1 MPTPEQHALLSAS
14 SSHRWL
20 NCPPSARLAEQ
31 FPEST
36 SPYAEAGR
44 LAHEIAELKARKH
57 FLEPM
62 STRTFNDRMKKLK
75 EDPAYEKAMD
85 ANTDTYLECL
95 KMIAMSFDHAPHVAL
110 ETRLDFSQYAP
121 EGFGTADAIL
131 IGEGRLVVVDYKNGA
146 GVPVEAE
153 NNTQMMC
160 YGLGALLLYAPIF
173 GASIEMVELYI
184 VQPNAGGIKNWK
196 ISVKDLQLWGTEFL
210 APTAQQAFAGEGDC
224 CAGDWC
230 RFCPAK
236 AQCSARAA
244 QMLGLE
250 PIATPGG
257 SGETVSPS
265 IMTDTQIGE
274 ALARGR
280 ALVAWVTDLEEYALA
295 ASLKG
300 QQIAGFKVVE
310 GRGSREWADTDKAF
324 ATLQQRGI
332 NEAVLYERKPVSVA
346 GLEKILGKKPF
357 AEAAEDLVVKK
368 PGKPALVPESDPR
381 KPYNA
386 AAIAFGV
393 V

>member
-1 MPTPEQHALLSAS
+1 M
-14 SSHRWL
+14 
-20 NCPPSARLAEQ
+20 
-31 FPEST
+31 
-36 SPYAEAGR
+36 
-44 LAHEIAELKARKH
+44 AHEIAELKARKH

-62 STRTFNDRMKKLK
+62 GTRTFNARMKKLK
-75 EDPAYEKAMD
+75 EDPSYDKAMD
-85 ANTDTYLECL
+85 TNTDTYLECL
-95 KMIAMSFDHAPHVAL
+95 KTIAMSFNHAPHVAL
-110 ETRLDFSQYAP
+110 ETRMDFSHYVP

-160 YGLGALLLYAPIF
+160 YGLGALLLYMPIF
-173 GASIEMVELYI
+173 GASIETVELYV

-196 ISVKDLQLWGTEFL
+196 ISVQDLQMWGTEYL
-210 APTAQQAFAGEGDC
+210 APTAQQAFAGEGDY

-250 PIATPGG
+250 PIASPGG
-257 SGETVSPS
+257 SRETVSPS
-265 IMTDTQIGE
+265 IMTDAEIGD

-280 ALVAWVTDLEEYALA
+280 ALVAWVRDLEEYALDA
-295 ASLKG
+295 CLKG
-300 QQIAGFKVVE
+300 KKIEGFKVVE

-332 NEAVLYERKPVSVA
+332 SEAVLYERKPASVA

>member
-1 MPTPEQHALLSAS
+1 M
-14 SSHRWL
+14 

-62 STRTFNDRMKKLK
+62 STRTFNARMKKLK
-75 EDPAYEKAMD
+75 EDPAYGKAMD
-85 ANTDTYLECL
+85 TNTDTYLECL
-95 KMIAMSFDHAPHVAL
+95 KTIAMSFDHAPHVAL
-110 ETRLDFSQYAP
+110 ETRLDFSQYVP

-173 GASIEMVELYI
+173 GASIETVELYI

-196 ISVKDLQLWGTEFL
+196 ISAKDLQLWGTEFL
-210 APTAQQAFAGEGDC
+210 APTAQQAFAGEGDY

-250 PIATPGG
+250 PIASPGG
-257 SGETVSPS
+257 SRETVSPS
-265 IMTDTQIGE
+265 IMTDAQIGE

-280 ALVAWVTDLEEYALA
+280 ALVAWVKDLEEYALA

>member
-62 STRTFNDRMKKLK
+62 STRTFNARMKKLK

-95 KMIAMSFDHAPHVAL
+95 KAIAMSFDHAPHVAL
-110 ETRLDFSQYAP
+110 ETRLDFSQYVP

-131 IGEGRLVVVDYKNGA
+131 IGERRLVVVDYKNGA

-160 YGLGALLLYAPIF
+160 YGLGALLLYMPIF
-173 GASIEMVELYI
+173 GSSIETVELYI

-196 ISVKDLQLWGTEFL
+196 ISVQDLQLWGTEYL

-250 PIATPGG
+250 PIVSPDGP
-257 SGETVSPS
+257 GETVSPS

-280 ALVAWVTDLEEYALA
+280 ALVAWVKDLEEYALA

-310 GRGSREWADTDKAF
+310 GRGSREWTDTDAAF
-324 ATLQQRGI
+324 TALQQRGI
-332 NEAVLYERKPVSVA
+332 SEAMLYERKPVSVA
-346 GLEKILGKKPF
+346 GLEKALGKKTF

>member
-1 MPTPEQHALLSAS
+1 M
-14 SSHRWL
+14 

-31 FPEST
+31 FPEGT

-62 STRTFNDRMKKLK
+62 STRTFNARMKKLK

-95 KMIAMSFDHAPHVAL
+95 KVIAMSFDHAPHVAL
-110 ETRLDFSQYAP
+110 ETRLDFSQYVP

-160 YGLGALLLYAPIF
+160 YGLGALLLYMPIF
-173 GASIEMVELYI
+173 GSSIETVELYI

-196 ISVKDLQLWGTEFL
+196 ISVKDLQLWGTDFL
-210 APTAQQAFAGEGDC
+210 VPTAQQAFAGEGDC

-250 PIATPGG
+250 PIASPGG

-280 ALVAWVTDLEEYALA
+280 ALVDWVKDLEEYALT

-300 QQIAGFKVVE
+300 QKIAGFKVVE
-310 GRGSREWADTDKAF
+310 GRGSRAWVDTDTAF

-346 GLEKILGKKPF
+346 GLEDILGKKPF
-357 AEAAEDLVVKK
+357 KEVSEGLVVKK

-381 KPYNA
+381 EPYNA

>member
-1 MPTPEQHALLSAS
+1 
-14 SSHRWL
+14 L

-31 FPEST
+31 FPENT

-62 STRTFNDRMKKLK
+62 STRTFNARMKKLK

-85 ANTDTYLECL
+85 TNTDTYLECL
-95 KMIAMSFDHAPHVAL
+95 KTIAMSFDHAPHVAL
-110 ETRLDFSQYAP
+110 ETRLDFSQYVP

-146 GVPVEAE
+146 GVPVDAE

-160 YGLGALLLYAPIF
+160 YGLGALLLYMPIF
-173 GASIEMVELYI
+173 GSSIETVELYI

-196 ISVKDLQLWGTEFL
+196 ISVTDLQLWGTEYL
-210 APTAQQAFAGEGDC
+210 APTARQAFAGEGDC

-250 PIATPGG
+250 PIASPDG

-265 IMTDTQIGE
+265 IMTDIQIGE

-280 ALVAWVTDLEEYALA
+280 ALVAWVKDLEEYALA

-310 GRGSREWADTDKAF
+310 GRGSREWADTDTAF
-324 ATLQQRGI
+324 TTLQQRGI
-332 NEAVLYERKPVSVA
+332 SEAMLYERKPVSVA
-346 GLEKILGKKPF
+346 GLEKALGKKPF

>member
-1 MPTPEQHALLSAS
+1 M
-14 SSHRWL
+14 
-20 NCPPSARLAEQ
+20 
-31 FPEST
+31 
-36 SPYAEAGR
+36 
-44 LAHEIAELKARKH
+44 AHEIAELKARKH

-62 STRTFNDRMKKLK
+62 SARTFNARMKKLK

-95 KMIAMSFDHAPHVAL
+95 KVIAMSFDHAPHVAL
-110 ETRLDFSQYAP
+110 ETRLDFSQYVP

-146 GVPVEAE
+146 GVPVDAE

-160 YGLGALLLYAPIF
+160 YGLGALLLYMPIF
-173 GASIEMVELYI
+173 GSSIEMVELYI

-196 ISVKDLQLWGTEFL
+196 ISVQDLQLWGNEYL

-250 PIATPGG
+250 PIASPDG
-257 SGETVSPS
+257 SGETINPALL
-265 IMTDTQIGE
+265 TDTQIGE
-274 ALARGR
+274 ALTRGR
-280 ALVAWVTDLEEYALA
+280 ALVAWVKDLEEYALD

-300 QQIAGFKVVE
+300 QQIAGYKVVE
-310 GRGSREWADTDKAF
+310 GRGSREWSDTDAAF
-324 ATLQQRGI
+324 AALQQRGI
-332 NEAVLYERKPVSVA
+332 NEAMLYERKPVSVA

-357 AEAAEDLVVKK
+357 AETAEDLVVKK

>member
-1 MPTPEQHALLSAS
+1 M
-14 SSHRWL
+14 

-62 STRTFNDRMKKLK
+62 SARTFNARMKKLK
-75 EDPAYEKAMD
+75 EDPAYERAMD
-85 ANTDTYLECL
+85 TNTDTYLECL
-95 KMIAMSFDHAPHVAL
+95 KVIAMSFDHAPHVAL
-110 ETRLDFSQYAP
+110 ETRLDFSQYVP

-160 YGLGALLLYAPIF
+160 YGLGALLLYMPIF
-173 GASIEMVELYI
+173 GSSIEMVELYI

-250 PIATPGG
+250 PIASPDG

-274 ALARGR
+274 ALSRGR
-280 ALVAWVTDLEEYALA
+280 ALIAWVKDLEEYALA

-300 QQIAGFKVVE
+300 QQITGFKVVE

>member
-1 MPTPEQHALLSAS
+1 MLS
-14 SSHRWL
+14 
-20 NCPPSARLAEQ
+20 
-31 FPEST
+31 
-36 SPYAEAGR
+36 
-44 LAHEIAELKARKH
+44 
-57 FLEPM
+57 
-62 STRTFNDRMKKLK
+62 
-75 EDPAYEKAMD
+75 
-85 ANTDTYLECL
+85 
-95 KMIAMSFDHAPHVAL
+95 
-110 ETRLDFSQYAP
+110 
-121 EGFGTADAIL
+121 
-131 IGEGRLVVVDYKNGA
+131 
-146 GVPVEAE
+146 
-153 NNTQMMC
+153 
-160 YGLGALLLYAPIF
+160 
-173 GASIEMVELYI
+173 
-184 VQPNAGGIKNWK
+184 
-196 ISVKDLQLWGTEFL
+196 
-210 APTAQQAFAGEGDC
+210 
-224 CAGDWC
+224 
-230 RFCPAK
+230 
-236 AQCSARAA
+236 
-244 QMLGLE
+244 LE

>member
-1 MPTPEQHALLSAS
+1 MPTPEKHALLSAS

-31 FPEST
+31 FPSST
-36 SPYAEAGR
+36 SSYAEAGR

-62 STRTFNDRMKKLK
+62 STRTFNARMKKLK
-75 EDPAYEKAMD
+75 ENPNYDKAMD

-95 KMIAMSFDHAPHVAL
+95 KVIAMSFDRAPHVAL
-110 ETRLDFSQYAP
+110 ETQLDFSKYVP
-121 EGFGTADAIL
+121 EGLGTADCII
-131 IGEGRLVVVDYKNGA
+131 IGEGKLVVVDYKNGA
-146 GVPVEAE
+146 GVPVVAE

-173 GASIEMVELYI
+173 GDSIQEVQLYI
-184 VQPNAGGIKNWK
+184 VQPNAGGVKNWS
-196 ISVKDLQLWGTEFL
+196 ISAHDLQLWGTEYL
-210 APTAQQAFAGEGDC
+210 APTAQQAYEGKGDY

-250 PIATPGG
+250 PLAKQTTTATPIAPELM
-257 SGETVSPS
+257 S
-265 IMTDTQIGE
+265 DE
-274 ALARGR
+274 AVGDALVRGR
-280 ALVAWVTDLEEYALA
+280 ALVAWVKDLEEYALA
-295 ASLKG
+295 ASMKG
-300 QQIAGFKVVE
+300 KKISGFKVVE
-310 GRGSREWADTDKAF
+310 GRGSREWADTDAAF

-332 NEAVLYERKPVSVA
+332 NEAVLYERKPVTVA

-368 PGKPALVPESDPR
+368 PGKPALVPDSDPR

-386 AAIAFGV
+386 AAVAFGV